1 MKQTT
6 KLQRKA
12 LKPVKRFYKAITS
25 NASKHVITFESIEQ
39 MRKTD
44 LTALTDVNGLHYRK
58 LNAFIGTNLQ
68 MVIGLK
74 NHVLSYTNVK
84 SVKGNKGSNYPLTFK
99 WPD

>member
-74 NHVLSYTNVK
+74 KHALSYTKVK
-84 SVKGNKGSNYPLTFK
+84 AVKGNKGSNYPLTFK